1 MNTSHT
7 FLKKAMTNSDHR
19 TYKNTA
25 YIRINMLYFYILYKR
40 GHYYII
46 ETLYSHFSWAMTI
59 TILYEYKY
67 YRCTPVAF
75 TAPQRASRTSQSM
88 QALPYLCGHQKPLR
102 ALLGRSRACRYIT
115 THKTLL

>member
-46 ETLYSHFSWAMTI
+46 ETLYSHFSWAMTAGDRNF
-59 TILYEYKY
+59 ILRDDNRTPQLAVFKKY
-67 YRCTPVAF
+67 
-75 TAPQRASRTSQSM
+75 QRS
-88 QALPYLCGHQKPLR
+88 
-102 ALLGRSRACRYIT
+102 
-115 THKTLL
+115 

>member
-46 ETLYSHFSWAMTI
+46 ETLYSHFSWAMT
-59 TILYEYKY
+59 L
-67 YRCTPVAF
+67 
-75 TAPQRASRTSQSM
+75 SQS
-88 QALPYLCGHQKPLR
+88 
-102 ALLGRSRACRYIT
+102 ALLQSDSENFQNSENLNIS
-115 THKTLL
+115 

>member
-46 ETLYSHFSWAMTI
+46 ETLYSHFSWAMTPVGW
-59 TILYEYKY
+59 TI
-67 YRCTPVAF
+67 
-75 TAPQRASRTSQSM
+75 
-88 QALPYLCGHQKPLR
+88 QALLAFLNDLMS
-102 ALLGRSRACRYIT
+102 AL
-115 THKTLL
+115 

>member
-40 GHYYII
+40 GHYFII
-46 ETLYSHFSWAMTI
+46 ETLDSHFSWAMTTGKMEEI
-59 TILYEYKY
+59 HLLNKVKNANHHRKKA
-67 YRCTPVAF
+67 YRF
-75 TAPQRASRTSQSM
+75 SGDSN
-88 QALPYLCGHQKPLR
+88 
-102 ALLGRSRACRYIT
+102 
-115 THKTLL
+115 

>member
-59 TILYEYKY
+59 AQK
-67 YRCTPVAF
+67 
-75 TAPQRASRTSQSM
+75 APRDE
-88 QALPYLCGHQKPLR
+88 
-102 ALLGRSRACRYIT
+102 II
-115 THKTLL
+115 TLLSKNSKYKLNSK